1 MHRFLEFFKRVCDG
15 GGGVVVGIVG
25 VTNQNTVKLTTG

>member
-1 MHRFLEFFKRVCDG
+1 MHRFFGIFKRVCNG
-15 GGGVVVGIVG
+15 GVVGIVG